1 MIVQYGHVDV
11 VEYLLEHA
19 SLPLD
24 HRDSQGDT
32 ALIYAVQYVLF
43 FFFSECDSNLII
55 RPVSPLSHDLF
66 SNDLTSILFFFL

>member
-1 MIVQYGHVDV
+1 MRPCVQYGHVDV

-32 ALIYAVQYVLF
+32 ALIYAIQYVPI
-43 FFFSECDSNLII
+43 C
-55 RPVSPLSHDLF
+55 LSDG
-66 SNDLTSILFFFL
+66 

>member
-1 MIVQYGHVDV
+1 MLMIVQYGHVDV

-32 ALIYAVQYVLF
+32 ALIYAIQYV
-43 FFFSECDSNLII
+43 
-55 RPVSPLSHDLF
+55 
-66 SNDLTSILFFFL
+66 SIFVNAF